1 MHHLR
6 TINKLFEN
14 VNLVNL
20 ERYNFSWAGLMKTV
34 LKIVKPLSGSW
45 AFTKLSKLASPPV
58 QLLVFSLILKDINE
72 LTTADIKEIMR
83 YRREL
88 RLHQD
93 LYDHLIENYERSY
106 NLNLGSLVYFTPSI
120 LWSEILYIIMRKL
133 KPSIVLE
140 TGTDWGFSSSF
151 ILQALE
157 DNQMGNLYS
166 IDFYQGD
173 QQSGWIIPQK
183 LRHRWHIISG
193 KSSDHLF
200 PTLKKLGS
208 IDVFLHDSL
217 HTYENMLW
225 EYETA
230 WPFIRKGGLL
240 LSHDIPLNNAFSD
253 FSERIIHKPV
263 IVGGRVNPLAFTLKP
278 GGIMKTASHF
288 KMHTL
293 QDST

>member
-1 MHHLR
+1 M
-6 TINKLFEN
+6 
-14 VNLVNL
+14 VML
-20 ERYNFSWAGLMKTV
+20 ERCKISWAGLMKTALNV
-34 LKIVKPLSGSW
+34 VKPLSGSW
-45 AFTKLSKLASPPV
+45 AFTKLSNFTCQPA
-58 QLLVFSLILKDINE
+58 QFLVFSLMLKDINE
-72 LTTADIKEIMR
+72 LTTAGIKEIMR

-88 RLHQD
+88 RLHHD
-93 LYDHLIENYERSY
+93 LYDHLIANYERSY
-106 NLNLGSLVYFTPSI
+106 NFKLGSLVYFTPSI
-120 LWSEILYIIMRKL
+120 LWSEILYIIMRTL

-151 ILQALE
+151 VLQALE

-166 IDFYQGD
+166 IDLYQGD
-173 QQSGWIIPQK
+173 QQSGWLIPQK
-183 LRHRWHIISG
+183 LRHRWHMISG

-263 IVGGRVNPLAFTLKP
+263 IVGGCVNPLAFTLKL